1 MDSIFEFYF
10 LLENL
15 RKTKD
20 QSEVTGCYWDV
31 VGGRYLCVCVFHYS
45 THSHRRTSLY
55 WTMWLHRLWMRY
67 RTRYEVSACKSW
79 K

>member
-31 VGGRYLCVCVFHYS
+31 VGGGIYVFVCFI
-45 THSHRRTSLY
+45 TALILTAELLY
-55 WTMWLHRLWMRY
+55 IGQCGY
-67 RTRYEVSACKSW
+67 IDFG
-79 K
+79 